1 MAWSTRIRGE
11 SCSNSPVLS
20 NNGARSLPRIPK
32 GRHQSTRYP
41 ESTVEWARRVRQR
54 SSRLHARAARRH
66 QRRGSSIRRYSE
78 TRRAGNR
85 PMTRRSGYGMV
96 TETTKGLAEET
107 ANPPLF
113 NGRRGR
119 SVPARTSL
127 RDVDR
132 AASLRGE
139 LFNAGLH
146 SLESE

>member
-1 MAWSTRIRGE
+1 
-11 SCSNSPVLS
+11 
-20 NNGARSLPRIPK
+20 
-32 GRHQSTRYP
+32 
-41 ESTVEWARRVRQR
+41 
-54 SSRLHARAARRH
+54 
-66 QRRGSSIRRYSE
+66 
-78 TRRAGNR
+78 
-85 PMTRRSGYGMV
+85 MTRRSGYGMV

-132 AASLRGE
+132 AASLRCE